1 MIEQLQDYLTFKN
14 IYLYTNFLVIPFW
27 LMIIL
32 IPTSRITKILVN
44 SIILPLIFSTT
55 YIFIIYKMIILDES
69 LMQIFQLYLNLDN
82 LYILFSTEGFL
93 LVFWLHF
100 ISINLF
106 LGSWISSDGVKYS
119 MPRSL
124 VGVSLIFVYYMGPV
138 GLVLHWF
145 LRIFYAK
152 KINLY
157 D

>member
-69 LMQIFQLYLNLDN
+69 LMQTFQLYLDLDN

-106 LGSWISSDGVKYS
+106 LGSWMSSDGVKYS

-124 VGVSLIFVYYMGPV
+124 VAVSLIFVYFMGPV

>member
-1 MIEQLQDYLTFKN
+1 MIEQFQDYLTFKN
-14 IYLYTNFLVIPFW
+14 IYLYTNFLVLPFW

-32 IPTSRITKILVN
+32 IPNSKITKILVN

-69 LMQIFQLYLNLDN
+69 LMQTFQLYLDLDN

-100 ISINLF
+100 VSINLF
-106 LGSWISSDGVKYS
+106 LGSWMSSDGVKYS

-124 VGVSLIFVYYMGPV
+124 VAISLIFVYFMGPV

>member
-1 MIEQLQDYLTFKN
+1 MIEQFQDYLTFKN
-14 IYLYTNFLVIPFW
+14 IYLYTNLIVIPFW

-32 IPTSRITKILVN
+32 IPNSKITKIIVN
-44 SIILPLIFSTT
+44 SIFLPLMFSSA

-69 LMQIFQLYLNLDN
+69 LMQIFQLYLDLDN
-82 LYILFSTEGFL
+82 LYTLFSTEGFL

-100 ISINLF
+100 LSINLF
-106 LGSWISSDGVKYS
+106 LGSWMSSDGVKYN

-124 VGVSLIFVYYMGPV
+124 VAVSLIFVYFMGPI

>member
-1 MIEQLQDYLTFKN
+1 MIEQFQDYLTFKN
-14 IYLYTNFLVIPFW
+14 IYLYTNLLVIPFW

-32 IPTSRITKILVN
+32 IPTSKITKILVN

-69 LMQIFQLYLNLDN
+69 LMQTFQLYLDLDN

-106 LGSWISSDGVKYS
+106 LGSWMSSDGVKYS

-124 VGVSLIFVYYMGPV
+124 VGVSLIFVYFMGPV

>member
-69 LMQIFQLYLNLDN
+69 LMQTFQLYLDLDN

-106 LGSWISSDGVKYS
+106 LGSWMSSDGVKYS

-124 VGVSLIFVYYMGPV
+124 VGVSLIFVYFMGPV

>member
-1 MIEQLQDYLTFKN
+1 MIEQFQDYLTFKN
-14 IYLYTNFLVIPFW
+14 IYLYTNFLVLPFW

-32 IPTSRITKILVN
+32 IPNSKITKILVN

-69 LMQIFQLYLNLDN
+69 LMQTFQLYLDLDN

-100 ISINLF
+100 VSINLF
-106 LGSWISSDGVKYS
+106 LGSWMSSDGVKYS

-124 VGVSLIFVYYMGPV
+124 VAVSLIFVYFMGPV

>member
-1 MIEQLQDYLTFKN
+1 MIEQFQDYLTFKSV
-14 IYLYTNFLVIPFW
+14 YLYTNLIVIPFW

-32 IPTSRITKILVN
+32 IPNSKITKIIVN
-44 SIILPLIFSTT
+44 SIFLPLIFSSV
-55 YIFIIYKMIILDES
+55 YVFIIYKMIILDES
-69 LMQIFQLYLNLDN
+69 LIQIFQLYLDLDN
-82 LYILFSTEGFL
+82 LYTLFSTEGFL
-93 LVFWLHF
+93 LLFWLHF
-100 ISINLF
+100 LSINLF
-106 LGSWISSDGVKYS
+106 LGSWMSSDGIKYN

-124 VGVSLIFVYYMGPV
+124 VAISLIFVYFMGPV

>member
-1 MIEQLQDYLTFKN
+1 MIEQFQDYLTFKN
-14 IYLYTNFLVIPFW
+14 IYLYTNLLVIPFW

-32 IPTSRITKILVN
+32 IPNSKITKILVN

-69 LMQIFQLYLNLDN
+69 LMQTFQLYLDLDN

-106 LGSWISSDGVKYS
+106 LGSWMSSDGVKYS

-124 VGVSLIFVYYMGPV
+124 VGVSLIFVYFMGPV

>member
-1 MIEQLQDYLTFKN
+1 MIEQFQDYLTFKN
-14 IYLYTNFLVIPFW
+14 IYLYTNLLVIPFW

-32 IPTSRITKILVN
+32 IPTSKITKILVN

-69 LMQIFQLYLNLDN
+69 LMQTFQLYLDLDN

-106 LGSWISSDGVKYS
+106 LGSWMSSDGVKYS

-124 VGVSLIFVYYMGPV
+124 VAVSLIFVYFMGPV

>member
-1 MIEQLQDYLTFKN
+1 MIEQFQDYLTFKN
-14 IYLYTNFLVIPFW
+14 IYLYTNLIVIPFW

-32 IPTSRITKILVN
+32 IPNSKITKIIVN
-44 SIILPLIFSTT
+44 SIFLPLMFSSA

-69 LMQIFQLYLNLDN
+69 LIQIFQLYLDLDN
-82 LYILFSTEGFL
+82 LYTLFSTEGFL

-100 ISINLF
+100 LSINLF
-106 LGSWISSDGVKYS
+106 LGSWMSSDGIKYN

-124 VGVSLIFVYYMGPV
+124 VAVSLIFVYFMGPV

>member
-1 MIEQLQDYLTFKN
+1 MIEQFQDYLTFKN
-14 IYLYTNFLVIPFW
+14 IYLYTNFLVLPFW

-32 IPTSRITKILVN
+32 IPNSKITKILVN

-69 LMQIFQLYLNLDN
+69 LMQTFQLYLDLDN

-106 LGSWISSDGVKYS
+106 LGSWMSSDGVKYS

-124 VGVSLIFVYYMGPV
+124 VGVSLIFVYFMGPV

>member
-1 MIEQLQDYLTFKN
+1 MIEQFQDYLTFKN

-69 LMQIFQLYLNLDN
+69 LMQTFQLYLDLDN

-100 ISINLF
+100 VSINLF
-106 LGSWISSDGVKYS
+106 LGSWMSSDGVKYS

-124 VGVSLIFVYYMGPV
+124 VAVSLIFVYFMGPV

>member
-1 MIEQLQDYLTFKN
+1 MIEQFQDYLTFKN
-14 IYLYTNFLVIPFW
+14 IYLYTNLIVIPFW

-32 IPTSRITKILVN
+32 IPNSKITKIIVN
-44 SIILPLIFSTT
+44 SIFLPLMFSSA
-55 YIFIIYKMIILDES
+55 YIFIIYKIIILDES
-69 LMQIFQLYLNLDN
+69 LIQIFQLYLDLDN
-82 LYILFSTEGFL
+82 LYTLFSTEGFL

-100 ISINLF
+100 LSINLF
-106 LGSWISSDGVKYS
+106 LGSWMSSDGIKYN

-124 VGVSLIFVYYMGPV
+124 VAVSLIFVYFMGPV

>member
-1 MIEQLQDYLTFKN
+1 MIEQFQDYLTFKN
-14 IYLYTNFLVIPFW
+14 IYLYTNLLVIPFW

-32 IPTSRITKILVN
+32 IPTSKITKILVN

-69 LMQIFQLYLNLDN
+69 LMQTFQLYLDLDN

-100 ISINLF
+100 VSINLF
-106 LGSWISSDGVKYS
+106 LGSWMSSDGVKYS

-124 VGVSLIFVYYMGPV
+124 VAVSLIFVYFMGPV

>member
-1 MIEQLQDYLTFKN
+1 
-14 IYLYTNFLVIPFW
+14 
-27 LMIIL
+27 
-32 IPTSRITKILVN
+32 
-44 SIILPLIFSTT
+44 
-55 YIFIIYKMIILDES
+55 MIILDES
-69 LMQIFQLYLNLDN
+69 LMQTFQLYLDLDN

-106 LGSWISSDGVKYS
+106 LGSWMSSDGVKYS

-124 VGVSLIFVYYMGPV
+124 VAVSLIFVYFMGPV

>member
-1 MIEQLQDYLTFKN
+1 MPDFNDLIAASKKMSEKMKEAQEALKKIEVEGVSGGGMVKVFATAKGE
-14 IYLYTNFLVIPFW
+14 IK
-27 LMIIL
+27 
-32 IPTSRITKILVN
+32 R
-44 SIILPLIFSTT
+44 
-55 YIFIIYKMIILDES
+55 IILDES
-69 LMQIFQLYLNLDN
+69 LMQIFQLYLDLDN